1 MSNVRYKNWTH
12 SERRS
17 SQRPKETFS
26 TSGSARQPPSRAPPC
41 FSCQSSQHDLS
52 CYCADVFSLFRYDF
66 QMFPAFSADIRSN
79 VFLSVIET
87 RLRASNLILLDPD
100 ALCSFFHSIEL
111 IWFQQQTIR
120 AELFPSLRSRDVNI
134 VWQLMC
140 CAHTGMYNSVSGR
153 TTFHGASVIS
163 AWFFFQIIPASAIS
177 PLLVVPELPFQQ
189 IFSLGWK
196 YCG

>member
-120 AELFPSLRSRDVNI
+120 AELFPSLPSRDVNI
-134 VWQLMC
+134 PRCLCDLCLVFLPNHSSLC
-140 CAHTGMYNSVSGR
+140 DFTVTRRSRASVS
-153 TTFHGASVIS
+153 ADI
-163 AWFFFQIIPASAIS
+163 
-177 PLLVVPELPFQQ
+177 
-189 IFSLGWK
+189 
-196 YCG
+196 